1 MPIILLTIRL
11 EIDIIF
17 QTTYEKF
24 FGNIGPSGTV
34 QKVIEIKQNKN
45 SSNIAFHIQKAQRL
59 MNGVISEL
67 LDPNLFYSRI
77 SFLESGKEALDIK
90 DDLNHGKRVGF

>member
-1 MPIILLTIRL
+1 MAIKNANKFFHTFVMPIILLTIRL

-34 QKVIEIKQNKN
+34 
-45 SSNIAFHIQKAQRL
+45 
-59 MNGVISEL
+59 
-67 LDPNLFYSRI
+67 
-77 SFLESGKEALDIK
+77 
-90 DDLNHGKRVGF
+90 